1 MTLYPNIIYHPD
13 TDTTIFIDTLQ
24 EFNTPASSEL
34 VTYQSAVDGTINTFE
49 RETLARTMSL
59 SGKIGSDN
67 VDTLRRQL
75 QYLRGK
81 QVYLMLG
88 ARNLATLAKI
98 RSFDMPVSVGTYTP
112 LALDVVCEGSSEGQF
127 WEAEDCTTDGTDHS
141 QTIAS
146 GGKCVYLNSGGESVQ
161 IRIEQ
166 SDIVLPLGN
175 YKMFARVYDANNV
188 TDDFALNVFND
199 DDTSMVDSTT
209 VTLTSAYETYAIV
222 TADFEITS
230 DEEGDDLI
238 IYVKK
243 NTGTSNIIYVDFLG
257 FVRTD

>member
-112 LALDVVCEGSSEGQF
+112 LTLDVVCEGSSEGQF
-127 WEAEDCTTDGTDHS
+127 WEAEDSVHIGTQES
-141 QTIAS
+141 SSISS
-146 GGKCVYLNSGGESVQ
+146 GGQLVYLNISGKYIRGGSV
-161 IRIEQ
+161 IQ
-166 SDIVLPLGN
+166 SGIDLPVGDYTL
-175 YKMFARVYDANNV
+175 FARAYDSNQV
-188 TDDFALNVFND
+188 SDDFELFVYNESELSTLVAGTSTLESTYGFVLLNF
-199 DDTSMVDSTT
+199 
-209 VTLTSAYETYAIV
+209 A
-222 TADFEITS
+222 ITS
-230 DEEGDDLI
+230 SEENDEI
-238 IYVKK
+238 RFYSRKY
-243 NTGTSNIIYVDFLG
+243 TGTANTIYVDCMG
-257 FVRTD
+257 FIRRD